1 MNVPRLLH
9 LLGRL
14 WFGRDEEQAQHPHLR
29 LGSAGESAA
38 RDHLSRAGLK
48 FLTANFASRHGEID
62 LIFRD
67 RDCLVFVEVKSRSPG
82 QWTRPATAVDARK
95 RRRLSLTA
103 EDYVRQLRDPRVR
116 WRHDIVEVLS
126 GETGTVEIR
135 HLVNAFPHDTRRPR
149 GWRR

>member
-1 MNVPRLLH
+1 MNFPRLLR
-9 LLGRL
+9 LLGKP
-14 WFGRDEEQAQHPHLR
+14 WFGPGPKHAQHRHLQ
-29 LGSAGESAA
+29 LGSTGETAA
-38 RDHLSRAGLK
+38 REHLCRAGLK
-48 FLTANFASRHGEID
+48 FLTANFASPHGEID

-67 RDCLVFVEVKSRSPG
+67 GDCLVFVEVKSRSPG

-103 EDYVRQLRDPRVR
+103 EAYVRQLTDPRVK

-126 GETGTVEIR
+126 GDHGTLEVR
-135 HLVNAFPHDTRRPR
+135 HLVNAFQHDTRRPR